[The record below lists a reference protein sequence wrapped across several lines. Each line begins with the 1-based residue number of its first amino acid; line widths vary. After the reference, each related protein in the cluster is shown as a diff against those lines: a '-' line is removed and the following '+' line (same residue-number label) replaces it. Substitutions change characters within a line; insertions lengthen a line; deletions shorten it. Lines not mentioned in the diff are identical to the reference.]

1 MSLTVKQL
9 RRQLRAVFG
18 PAAIDLAY
26 RFAAHWDWP
35 AVQGLGRCLGLYGYH
50 VGLRWRRTAL
60 ANVRRAF
67 GNGVSEQRVREIAR
81 GAFVNL
87 ATLFLEAMKYS
98 TLPVEEQLSLCPI
111 EGEEHLQAALAQ
123 KRGVISLGAH
133 LGNWELGGLRA
144 MAGGYPVLP
153 LVRMPRSPRIAAKFR
168 ELREREGYRMIDVAD
183 QGFRGVIRAL
193 QHNMVVSILPD
204 RYAKGQGVTVP
215 FFGQDTHVW
224 QTPALAACR
233 TGAPVLPIFTVRR
246 PDGTF
251 LIRVH
256 PPLEMQDTGDREADL
271 LANTARA
278 MAAIEAQVR
287 QYPEQ
292 YTWTYELWRSEL
304 SSAPHVQT
312 VVERALH

>member
-1 MSLTVKQL
+1 MSRTIKEL
-9 RRQLRAVFG
+9 RRHLRAVVG
-18 PAAIDLAY
+18 PAVIDLAY
-26 RFAAHWDWP
+26 RFAAGRDWP
-35 AVQGLGRCLGLYGYH
+35 AVQGLGRWLGLYGYH
-50 VGLRWRRTAL
+50 VGFRWRRIAL
-60 ANVRRAF
+60 ANIRCAF
-67 GNGVSEQRVREIAR
+67 GNTVSEQRVREIAR

-98 TLPVEEQLSLCPI
+98 TLPIEEQLALCPM
-111 EGEEHLQAALAQ
+111 EGEHHLQEALAQ

-153 LVRMPRSPRIAAKFR
+153 LVRMPRSPRIATKFK

-193 QHNMVVSILPD
+193 NQNMVVSILPD

-224 QTPALAACR
+224 QTPALAALR
-233 TGAPVLPIFTVRR
+233 TGAPVLPIFTVRQ

-251 LIRVH
+251 RIRVH
-256 PPLEMQDTGDREADL
+256 PPLEMQETGDREADL
-271 LANTARA
+271 LTNTART
-278 MAAIEAQVR
+278 MAVVEAQVR
-287 QYPEQ
+287 MYPEQ
-292 YTWTYELWRSEL
+292 YTWTYELWRPEL
-304 SSAPHVQT
+304 SSAPQVQT
-312 VVERALH
+312 VADTVPR